1 MSMETKCMNTIQP
14 TMWLPICQIC
24 GTLLKIDNS
33 IEQINDVQY
42 RQLSCSYMTRDDVD
56 TVTTISDADMET
68 SMSASIG
75 AITASNL
82 LTGRVESSMNT
93 YFEPIYSKSM
103 PPKNFYNPNMTI
115 SMTDSEHNQN
125 TNELLTGWSTRINTI
140 SSLFDIMST
149 NSTID
154 HPLCEECA
162 DQLIN
167 QLDVQCKIVQK
178 EQSEYSNL
186 INKLNQEN
194 LNENE
199 VSQLE
204 NELEALELEEREL
217 LKKLNDAEIEEA
229 ELEEKVEKKLSE
241 EEKLIEE
248 EEKLMIEYCNYK
260 SLLINLEE
268 KQSSLDNQIKQN
280 QIHYNRLRTTN
291 VLNAAFHIWHSGPF
305 GTINYFRLGRLPDT
319 PVEWDEI
326 NAALGQVALLLHSLA
341 RKVRLEF
348 KRYRLVPFG
357 NYSYIEVIENVP
369 GMNLKKNDQLHM
381 YGSGGFKYYWG
392 TKFDVG
398 MVAFL
403 DCLKQFEDKIRSI
416 DNSFS
421 MPYPISV
428 HKLEDKKTSSSYSIK
443 CQINSYEE
451 WTKALKC
458 KSNKL
463 FIWPQFEF

>member
-1 MSMETKCMNTIQP
+1 MSETKTDMMGSIVQP
-14 TMWLPICQIC
+14 STAVWLPICQIC
-24 GTLLKIDNS
+24 GALLKIDNS
-33 IEQINDVQY
+33 IEQVNDAQY
-42 RQLSCSYMTRDDVD
+42 RQLSCSYMTRDDME
-56 TVTTISDADMET
+56 TVTTISDAEMEA

-75 AITASNL
+75 AITASNV
-82 LTGRVESSMNT
+82 LTGRVESSTNT
-93 YFEPIYSKSM
+93 YFEPIGYTKSTM
-103 PPKNFYNPNMTI
+103 PPKNFYNPNMSI
-115 SMTDSEHNQN
+115 SMASEQN
-125 TNELLTGWSTRINTI
+125 PNTTNELLTGWSARINTI
-140 SSLFDIMST
+140 SSLFDIMSA

-186 INKLNQEN
+186 ISKLNQEN

-199 VSQLE
+199 ICQLGQ
-204 NELEALELEEREL
+204 ELQALELEETEL
-217 LKKLNDAEIEEA
+217 LKQLEQAEAEEA
-229 ELEEKVEKKLSE
+229 ALAKQIETKLED
-241 EEKLIEE
+241 EEKLAEQ
-248 EEKLMIEYCNYK
+248 EEKYMIEYCNLK
-260 SLLINLEE
+260 TTLINLEE
-268 KQSSLDNQIKQN
+268 KQTSLDNQIRQN
-280 QIHYNRLRTTN
+280 QMHFNRLRGTN

-305 GTINYFRLGRLPDT
+305 GTINCFRLGRLPDT

-348 KRYRLVPFG
+348 KRFRLVPFG

-369 GMNLKKNDQLHM
+369 TMNLKKNDQLHM

-392 TKFDVG
+392 TKFDTG

-403 DCLKQFEDKIRSI
+403 DCLKQFEEKIRSI
-416 DNSFS
+416 DSSFS
-421 MPYPISV
+421 MPYPINV

-451 WTKALKC
+451 WTKSLK
-458 KSNKL
+458 
-463 FIWPQFEF
+463 